1 MPEAPVKSPQRPKLM
16 IRRGKKVTE
25 GVEVQTVFADI
36 KSGQLKPSHE
46 FSMDGVLWRR
56 LDSHPQLAKVFEE
69 APKPKASSKSGLVL
83 GFFLIFL
90 LIVGLYFH
98 PYIAFYNVQI
108 SADSGNVG
116 KLSQWVNYS
125 DLHRNIKSQLDGQW
139 QELVSGKTGKT
150 PYDKSAET
158 AGRRQVDKMTNAMV
172 TPEAVMDFSK
182 GKTEFIGSWADEKVP
197 GKKAPVAG
205 TISDPWS
212 DLGMDIESVNRFL
225 DSVNNVLAQ
234 ADLSYQDVNTF
245 VAAIKTDKGETI
257 QFLYQRDG
265 IDWKLGGITLPS
277 GSVRSSLDSIVQS
290 ALKDARGKARV
301 SNSKK
306 KPKEESKG
314 QAKVAKRVESNKA
327 YMANLELT
335 GLTVGKGKKYIFNS
349 PNPGVFATLKN
360 NGDQTLKEVEIT
372 IYFYNSKGVIVSE
385 KKLYPVS
392 VSKYRPGRD
401 NDPLEPGNSKKIG
414 YLVKEF
420 SPPTWAGKVTMRV
433 TNIILKN

>member
-36 KSGQLKPSHE
+36 KSGHLKPSHE

-69 APKPKASSKSGLVL
+69 APKPKASSKSGLWL
-83 GFFLIFL
+83 GLFLVIL
-90 LIVGLYFH
+90 LIVGMYFL

-108 SADSGNVG
+108 SADSRNAG

-125 DLHRNIKSQLDGQW
+125 NLHRNIKSQLDEQW
-139 QELVSGKTGKT
+139 QEVVSGKIEKT
-150 PYDKSAET
+150 PYAKSAET
-158 AGRRQVDKMTNAMV
+158 SGRRQVDKMTNAMV
-172 TPEAVMDFSK
+172 TPDAVMDFSK
-182 GKTEFIGSWADEKVP
+182 GKTEFISSWIDEKVT

-205 TISDPWS
+205 SMSDPWS
-212 DLGMDIESVNRFL
+212 DLGMDIESANRFL

-234 ADLSYQDVNTF
+234 ADLNYQDMNTF

-257 QFLYQRDG
+257 HFIYLREG

-277 GSVRSSLDSIVQS
+277 NSVRSSLGNIAQS

-306 KPKEESKG
+306 KPKEENKA
-314 QAKVAKRVESNKA
+314 QANVAKLVKSNKA

-335 GLTVGKGKKYIFNS
+335 GLTVGKGKRYLFKS

-360 NGDQTLKEVEIT
+360 NGDRTLKEVEIT

-401 NDPLEPGNSKKIG
+401 NDPLEPRKSKKIG

-433 TNIILKN
+433 TNIILKK